1 MSEPKSQNISWSTSA
16 VTRLD
21 RERVYGHRSVILW
34 LTGLSGSGKSSIAH
48 RLEKRLTERAAIAY
62 VLDGDNVR
70 HGVTSDLGFSPEDR
84 MENIRR
90 IGEVAKLFVDSGVII
105 LCAFISPLRVQRRRV
120 RELVGKGDFVEVYVR
135 ASLAVCEERDPKG
148 LYKKAR
154 AGEIPDFTGIS
165 APYETPE
172 RSEVT
177 VDTERQSV
185 DESTNQVLAYLDAAG
200 YLPRK
205 TGLARSL

>member
-1 MSEPKSQNISWSTSA
+1 MSEPKSQNISWSASA
-16 VTRLD
+16 VTRRD
-21 RERVYGHRSVILW
+21 RERVHGHRSVILW

-48 RLEKRLTERAAIAY
+48 SLEQRLTERAALAY

-90 IGEVAKLFVDSGVII
+90 IGEVAKLFVDCGVIV
-105 LCAFISPLRVQRRRV
+105 LCAFISPLRVQRQRV

-154 AGEIPDFTGIS
+154 AGEIPNFTGIS
-165 APYETPE
+165 APYEPPE

-177 VDTERQSV
+177 VDTEHQSV
-185 DESTNQVLAYLDAAG
+185 DESTNQVMMYLDAAG
-200 YLPRK
+200 YLPH
-205 TGLARSL
+205 